1 MKIGKDVWNKNVSN
15 EEKEATKKALVEH
28 FNKIEKSG
36 KNLELKEE
44 LDSFESRTRRPSFPS
59 VNKKGIENK
68 IFNLDKK
75 IKDLEKE
82 IVKLQE
88 IMTNADTNK
97 EQQDAIYGI
106 QDRQQTIENN
116 GKKIREKKEEIEK
129 LKNDLMI
136 AGKVV
141 PGVEAGQ
148 ENLN

>member
-1 MKIGKDVWNKNVSN
+1 
-15 EEKEATKKALVEH
+15 
-28 FNKIEKSG
+28 
-36 KNLELKEE
+36 
-44 LDSFESRTRRPSFPS
+44 
-59 VNKKGIENK
+59 
-68 IFNLDKK
+68 
-75 IKDLEKE
+75 
-82 IVKLQE
+82 
-88 IMTNADTNK
+88 MTNADTNK

-106 QDRQQTIENN
+106 QDRQQTIKNN